1 MFAFY
6 LKKVIGMM
14 LMPIPLTICGL
25 MLGLLLLRRYPA
37 YGKSLIAASALFLG
51 LTSWHPIADHLL
63 KPFENDY
70 PSFDLQQPVAAVVVL
85 GGCHSSSD
93 NRPPASQL
101 CGTSLHRLQEGLRIL
116 QSNPAAWLFV
126 SGFEGTDTRSHA
138 EVSREVA
145 IALGVA
151 PERIKTFAKAR
162 DTQEEA
168 ELMAPYL
175 GEKPFA
181 LVSEASHLPRAITF
195 FEQQGLKPIAAP
207 AVWQVG
213 DNSNWKVDASAQR
226 KSERAFYEA
235 LGRAW
240 HYLKSRF

>member
-6 LKKVIGMM
+6 LKKAIGMM

-25 MLGLLLLRRYPA
+25 ILGLLLLRRYPA

-51 LTSWHPIADHLL
+51 LTSWHPVANHLL
-63 KPFENDY
+63 KPFEIDY
-70 PSFDLQQPVAAVVVL
+70 PVFDLQQPVAAVVVL
-85 GGCHSSSD
+85 GGCHNSSD

-116 QSNPAAWLFV
+116 QSNPSAWLFV
-126 SGFEGTDTRSHA
+126 SGFNGSDNRSHA
-138 EVSREVA
+138 DVSREVA

-151 PERIKTFAKAR
+151 SERIKTFAEAR

-168 ELMAPYL
+168 ELMAPHL
-175 GEKPFA
+175 GNKAFA

-195 FEQQGLKPIAAP
+195 FEKQGLKPIPAP
-207 AVWQVG
+207 AVWLAG
-213 DNSNWKVDASAQR
+213 SNSNWRVDASAQR
-226 KSERAFYEA
+226 KSERAFYEG
-235 LGRAW
+235 LGTLW
-240 HYLKSRF
+240 QHLKE